1 MATRISPSARTCD
14 TPWPRPP
21 GGGGKSQQQRGRAVE
36 NGHRV
41 QGNITCGQ
49 LPPGEDEEGGATDH
63 GEEHI
68 DNVRIKG
75 GQLFDVDI
83 DRFLSENDPV
93 SLSVRI

>member
-1 MATRISPSARTCD
+1 M
-14 TPWPRPP
+14 
-21 GGGGKSQQQRGRAVE
+21 E

-83 DRFLSENDPV
+83 DRFLLEMILFPSV
-93 SLSVRI
+93 SGFSSSS